1 MLRGAH
7 LVQSTFLAV
16 STCFSLSSFVLRLR
30 TGLCLAYPALNLTNA
45 WSPSRLLSFFD
56 VLLPL
61 SVLELCIQ
69 SYIPPEADPRNPLV
83 SPLLMSDEQLAAL
96 PPLTCVVGSIDPL
109 LDDAVTLATRLRRIG
124 RGADANLQIYE
135 SMPHG
140 FLHMNHVIPE
150 ARHGM
155 RVLARAMAK
164 YLQVRTREMKE
175 SRRARV
181 CGSSRLGAWWAPP
194 SGRVASARPF
204 PPEGGVGDGP

>member
-1 MLRGAH
+1 M
-7 LVQSTFLAV
+7 V
-16 STCFSLSSFVLRLR
+16 RLC

-155 RVLARAMAK
+155 RVLARAMAT
-164 YLQVRTREMKE
+164 YLQVRYREM
-175 SRRARV
+175 S
-181 CGSSRLGAWWAPP
+181 
-194 SGRVASARPF
+194 
-204 PPEGGVGDGP
+204 